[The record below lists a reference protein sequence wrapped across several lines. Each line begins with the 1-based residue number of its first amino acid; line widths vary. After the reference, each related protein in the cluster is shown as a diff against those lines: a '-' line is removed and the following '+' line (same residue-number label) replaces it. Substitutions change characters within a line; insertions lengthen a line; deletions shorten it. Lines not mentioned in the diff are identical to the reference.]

1 MRKTELNIWRKRI
14 AKTYNDITRRMRLLK
29 VNRELL
35 VFFVFFCI
43 AIIFWFLQAFKE
55 NTNLKLDYQ
64 ICLTGIPENVIITS
78 DIPEQIS
85 VTIAGRGYDVL
96 EYAINRKSKVIKVD
110 YSDINKTDIA
120 LSLDNNSWKRILNK
134 ELKGAISFISASP
147 ATIEMPYSNGE
158 KKRVPVEY
166 AGKIKAGAQYSLCG
180 IKIIPDSIDLYA
192 PKNIYDS
199 INVVYTEKHYFQDI
213 EDTITSRLALETA
226 HGIKVI
232 PDSIDMQIF
241 VDLFTEKTV
250 SVPIYCENIPPSKVL
265 RTFPL
270 KAQLTFRVSAN
281 QFNNI
286 NEENF
291 VVVVDYNQIK
301 ENSRNCKLILRSQ
314 PSGVSNVRISPETV
328 EFIIEQIEG

>member
-1 MRKTELNIWRKRI
+1 
-14 AKTYNDITRRMRLLK
+14 MRLLK

-35 VFFVFFCI
+35 VFFVFLCI

-55 NTNLKLDYQ
+55 STNLKLDYQ
-64 ICLTGIPENVIITS
+64 ISLTGIPENVIITS
-78 DIPEQIS
+78 DIPKQIS

-96 EYAINRKSKVIKVD
+96 EYAINRKNKIIKVD
-110 YSDINKTDIA
+110 YSDINKTDIT
-120 LSLDNNSWKRILNK
+120 LSLDNNSWRRILNK

-180 IKIIPDSIDLYA
+180 IKIIPDSI
-192 PKNIYDS
+192 
-199 INVVYTEKHYFQDI
+199 

-241 VDLFTEKTV
+241 VDLFTEKSV

-301 ENSRNCKLILRSQ
+301 ENSKNCKLILRSQ